1 MEQDSVGISFLEHP
15 SFSKEIKKFNK
26 KYDGGI
32 GFKSLKRLL
41 EQHFHPT
48 DGQIKFTPKVL
59 RRIDRVGINIEVYK
73 VTMSVKGLRQ
83 GQSPRVC
90 FRFVGNLIIFLCFGT
105 HIKNYKDSQLKE
117 LVKKRIKELDPD
129 VQFG

>member
-83 GQSPRVC
+83 G
-90 FRFVGNLIIFLCFGT
+90 
-105 HIKNYKDSQLKE
+105 
-117 LVKKRIKELDPD
+117 
-129 VQFG
+129 